1 MVPITMIESIQVGY
15 QVFAKEGGEEFG
27 AVRSVERGPRRE
39 IVVYVENAGD
49 FVVAAHAIK
58 AVHDQKVILD
68 MRAVDPRLRAAVTH
82 AHDSESGA

>member
-1 MVPITMIESIQVGY
+1 MIDTIQVGY

-27 AVRSVERGPRRE
+27 AVRDVVRGHRPQ

-49 FVVAAHAIK
+49 FVVLPQAIK

-68 MRAVDPRLRAAVTH
+68 LAAVDVGLRNAITH
-82 AHDSESGA
+82 AHDKER